1 MGSTTGGAAYVGR
14 IGALAVALGIGA
26 ALTTGTGVARADDS
40 TTSSGSSSSSP
51 ASSSSSSSPSSS
63 SSSSPSGGTSA
74 SSSGSAVT
82 DKPRKPGVTKP
93 RTPRVTH
100 IPTGGKVAESLKQT
114 AKAVEGAV
122 ADAHKR
128 AQQAAAR
135 QAEKRAERRAELRA
149 QIRPDKQATAKQAD
163 DASKTT
169 AQSATK
175 IQRQLPAA
183 PPVQVPGVTEA
194 VTSARV
200 RTHEVARELTTSIRS
215 ALDHPAPRITLPDL
229 RPATNRAVP
238 TTPVVRAAQPVRV
251 SAPQPRLTGLVRGL
265 LSAAV
270 GFTQRAATTPAAPA
284 PSPAA
289 WALLAFARREFER
302 AFTPGAVT
310 SLAAPAITTSAVT
323 SAATTTV
330 VNPLPSRLESVPVG
344 WVTGVSNPSGNWPQT
359 NNTSGFEIWG
369 TDLGIMWDG
378 GEWNGKRFVH
388 TAFGDTFSEPGMSGW
403 WRSNVLL
410 ISTDNILGDGLGL
423 EQTGPAYQFIAG
435 SGRNLFGL
443 FGGSEVTVIP
453 TAGVH
458 IDGTQ
463 YVNYMSVRSWD
474 TPGRWTTNFSAISV
488 YDPGT
493 DTWVLAPS
501 TIRSAGWFRSS
512 TLYVPGSQNLQQ
524 AAYVLQP
531 EDQIGED
538 GIRYLYAFGTPSGR
552 AGSAYLSRVPEGAV
566 TDLSKYEYWDGQR
579 WVAGNAAA
587 AAPVIGDSTRS
598 TGLFGFV
605 VDWANDPNVLGG
617 YLGGLVGAKTGGNVS
632 ELSVQYNEYLGKYV
646 VLYGDGNNNIQMRV
660 ADRPEGPWSDPIEL
674 ASSADHPGLYAPMIH
689 PWSGTGMLEDDNGDP
704 DVNNLYWNMSLWGDY
719 NVVLMQT
726 DLSGLKT
733 VQV

>member
-1 MGSTTGGAAYVGR
+1 MGSTTSGAAYVGR
-14 IGALAVALGIGA
+14 VGALAVALGIGA
-26 ALTTGTGVARADDS
+26 ALTTGTGVAWADDS
-40 TTSSGSSSSSP
+40 DTSTSSSTSTSSGTSGTSGTSG
-51 ASSSSSSSPSSS
+51 ASSPSA
-63 SSSSPSGGTSA
+63 GA
-74 SSSGSAVT
+74 AT
-82 DKPRKPGVTKP
+82 DKSRKPGVVTKP
-93 RTPRVTH
+93 R
-100 IPTGGKVAESLKQT
+100 IPTTGKLSESLKQT
-114 AKAVEGAV
+114 AKAVEGAINE
-122 ADAHKR
+122 AHK
-128 AQQAAAR
+128 QAR
-135 QAEKRAERRAELRA
+135 QKAERAREHAEKRARERAEKRA
-149 QIRPDKQATAKQAD
+149 AAEADTETDSKTGATGNLPAEA
-163 DASKTT
+163 ASKTT
-169 AQSATK
+169 PATSK
-175 IQRQLPAA
+175 RQTATPVVKVPDA
-183 PPVQVPGVTEA
+183 PNVPEA
-194 VTSARV
+194 VATVRARS
-200 RTHEVARELTTSIRS
+200 TEVAKEIRS
-215 ALDHPAPRITLPDL
+215 EVNTALSAFSAPTLTLPDL
-229 RPATNRAVP
+229 RQMTELVAPRP
-238 TTPVVRAAQPVRV
+238 TAPLLVKAQQPVRV
-251 SAPQPRLTGLVRGL
+251 SASRPTITGLVRGL
-265 LSAAV
+265 LTAAA
-270 GFTQRAATTPAAPA
+270 GFTPRAASTPVAPT

-302 AFTPGAVT
+302 AFTPGAST
-310 SLAAPAITTSAVT
+310 ALAAPAITTSAV
-323 SAATTTV
+323 
-330 VNPLPSRLESVPVG
+330 VNPLPSRLDSVPLG

-359 NNTSGFEIWG
+359 NNTSGFNIWG

-378 GEWNGKRFVH
+378 GEWNGRRFVH
-388 TAFGDTFSEPGMSGW
+388 TAFGDTFSGPGMSGF

-410 ISTDNILGDGLGL
+410 ISTDRVLGDGLGL
-423 EQTGPAYQFIAG
+423 EQTGPAYQFIPA

-453 TAGVH
+453 TAGVQ

-488 YDPGT
+488 YDPST
-493 DTWVLAPS
+493 DTWVPAPS

-512 TLYVPGSQNLQQ
+512 TLYVPGSQNFQQ

-531 EDQIGED
+531 EDQVGED

-552 AGSAYLSRVPEGAV
+552 AGSAYLSRVPEDAV
-566 TDLSKYEYWDGQR
+566 TDLSKYEYWDGNR
-579 WVAGNAAA
+579 WVVGNAAV

-646 VLYGDGNNNIQMRV
+646 VLYGDGNNDIQMRV

-674 ASSADHPGLYAPMIH
+674 ASSADYPGLYAPMIH
-689 PWSGTGMLEDDNGDP
+689 PWSGTGMLADDNGDP
-704 DVNNLYWNMSLWGDY
+704 DLNNLYWNMSLWGDY

>member
-1 MGSTTGGAAYVGR
+1 MGSTTGGAAHVGR

-26 ALTTGTGVARADDS
+26 ALTTGTGVAWADDS
-40 TTSSGSSSSSP
+40 GASGGSTSSSSS
-51 ASSSSSSSPSSS
+51 ASDSSSSSA
-63 SSSSPSGGTSA
+63 GG
-74 SSSGSAVT
+74 SSGSASGGA
-82 DKPRKPGVTKP
+82 DAAKPRKPGVTKP
-93 RTPRVTH
+93 R
-100 IPTGGKVAESLKQT
+100 IQPTGKIAESLKKT

-128 AQQAAAR
+128 AQQSAAQ
-135 QAEKRAERRAELRA
+135 QAEKRAERRAKLRA
-149 QIRPDKQATAKQAD
+149 QIRPGKDTDKQAPEKQAGNE
-163 DASKTT
+163 AKNA
-169 AQSATK
+169 AQPATK
-175 IQRQLPAA
+175 TQRQLPAA
-183 PPVQVPGVTEA
+183 PAVKVPDVI
-194 VTSARV
+194 TSVRARSD
-200 RTHEVARELTTSIRS
+200 EVAREITTGVTGIRT
-215 ALDHPAPRITLPDL
+215 AIENAAPRIALPDL
-229 RPATNRAVP
+229 RPTTNLARPV
-238 TTPVVRAAQPVRV
+238 TPVALKAAQPVQV
-251 SAPQPRLTGLVRGL
+251 SPPRPTITGLVRGL
-265 LSAAV
+265 LTAAA
-270 GFTQRAATTPAAPA
+270 GFSPRAATAPVAPA

-302 AFTPGAVT
+302 AFTPGAAT
-310 SLAAPAITTSAVT
+310 ALAAPAITTSAVT
-323 SAATTTV
+323 SAAV
-330 VNPLPSRLESVPVG
+330 VNPLPGRLDSVPVG

-359 NNTSGFEIWG
+359 NNTAGFDIWG

-378 GEWNGKRFVH
+378 GEWNGQRFVH
-388 TAFGDTFSEPGMSGW
+388 TAFGDTFSGPNMSGW

-410 ISTDNILGDGLGL
+410 ISTDNVLSDGLGL
-423 EQTGPAYQFIAG
+423 VQTGTAYQFIPA

-453 TAGVH
+453 TAGVQ

-488 YDPGT
+488 YDPST

-512 TLYVPGSQNLQQ
+512 TLYVPGSQNFQQ

-531 EDQIGED
+531 EDQVGED

-552 AGSAYLSRVPEGAV
+552 AGSAYLSRVPEDAV
-566 TDLSKYEYWDGQR
+566 TDLSKYEYWDGNR
-579 WVAGNAAA
+579 WVTGNAAV

-598 TGLFGFV
+598 TGLFGFI

-646 VLYGDGNNNIQMRV
+646 VLYGDGNNNIQMRI

-674 ASSADHPGLYAPMIH
+674 ASSADYPGLYAPMIH

-704 DVNNLYWNMSLWGDY
+704 DVTNLYWNMSLWGDY

-733 VQV
+733 VAV